1 MLMRRFLSFFTLL
14 LGFSALSAQAY
25 EPMAAE
31 LLRCLREGLNT
42 QDLERQLAEADPRA
56 LAEQLDSD
64 ARKKAFWINLYNS
77 YIILRLRENP
87 ALFDD
92 RGAFFGEPRVRVAGL
107 DLSFDQIEHGYLR
120 RSQVK
125 LGLGFLG
132 KWFLGP
138 WEREFRVAEVD
149 PRIHFALNC
158 GARSCPP
165 VEVYRAATL
174 DAQLEA
180 RARAYLAAH
189 ARYTPESKQLLLTP
203 LVSWFRGDFGGLE
216 GAVALLKRYGLL
228 PPEADP
234 SLEFEAYDWTLDIQN
249 FAEAGQ

>member
-1 MLMRRFLSFFTLL
+1 MRRLLSLLFLLMSL
-14 LGFSALSAQAY
+14 SALPAQAY

-31 LLRCLREGLNT
+31 LLRCVREGLET
-42 QDLERQLAEADPRA
+42 ADLERQLAEADPRV
-56 LAEQLDSD
+56 LTEQLDSD
-64 ARKKAFWINLYNS
+64 AEKKAFWINLYNS
-77 YIILRLRENP
+77 FIILRLRENP

-92 RGAFFGEPRVRVAGL
+92 RGRFFGEPRVRVAGL
-107 DLSFDQIEHGYLR
+107 ELSFDQIEHGYLR

-132 KWFLGP
+132 KLFLGP
-138 WEREFRVAEVD
+138 HERDFRVEAVD

-165 VEVYRAATL
+165 VEIYRAATI

-189 ARYTPESKQLLLTP
+189 ARYSPESKQLLLTP

-234 SLEFEAYDWTLDIQN
+234 SLEFEDYDWTLDIQN
-249 FAEAGQ
+249 FAEAAQP